1 MNTKIVLISD
11 DLDFFEYI
19 SPKLAL
25 RKSDELFKFSFDKV
39 TEKIHLLL
47 NSVIII
53 NSENSENKTLE
64 LLKIIKGT
72 PSIIFAFNE
81 NDEFKLK
88 IYNSGAFAYITP
100 LVSDEEFQA
109 KLIPALTTASTLE
122 KNNKYREMLVRSN
135 LITQNNEVFIDYQN
149 LLDKELETLN
159 LRSESAVLVAIAPN
173 EKTKFLLQANQI
185 ETIILNNIRKN
196 DLLMTYAPN
205 KYFLLLYNT
214 NIETA
219 EQIWEKIKSQIP
231 EKIYAGFASTNFK
244 TRQQLINEVLN
255 NLHVAINYNKEY
267 IKNSSDLEITS
278 SNFKVF
284 RQEFNKKIQKVI
296 IPVFYHAQQKYNSK
310 LFGMKIEQ
318 MTNDNSGVMT
328 IQGRNSSGIF
338 KITCPGFSKINIDI
352 TYQSKNNIPPKRI
365 NIEPNELEAGLLED
379 LLEQFITEFK
389 KEVNND
395 NT

>member
-47 NSVIII
+47 DSVIII

-64 LLKIIKGT
+64 LLKIIRGT

-88 IYNSGAFAYITP
+88 IYRSGAFAYITP

-122 KNNKYREMLVRSN
+122 KNNKYREILVRSN

-149 LLDKELETLN
+149 VLDRELEALN
-159 LRSESAVLVAIAPN
+159 LRSESAVLVAIAPD

-214 NIETA
+214 NVETA
-219 EQIWEKIKSQIP
+219 EQIWSKVKSQIP
-231 EKIYAGFASTNFK
+231 EKIFAGFANTNFK

-255 NLHVAINYNKEY
+255 NLHAAINNNKEY
-267 IKNSSDLEITS
+267 IKSSNKDFTEV
-278 SNFKVF
+278 NFKVF

-296 IPVFYHAQQKYNSK
+296 IPVFYHTQQKYNSK

-318 MTNDNSGVMT
+318 MTDENSGIMT

-338 KITCPGFSKINIDI
+338 KITCPGFSKVNIDI
-352 TYQSKNNIPPKRI
+352 TYKSKNNIPDKRI
-365 NIEPNELEAGLLED
+365 NIEPDELEAGLLED
-379 LLEQFITEFK
+379 LLEQFITEFER
-389 KEVNND
+389 EVNND